1 MMRLVVDLDGTLGDP
16 VAFVG
21 VAADAARDLG
31 AREVN
36 LIAPYLGYLRQDARF
51 QPGEAVTSVSFARL
65 LSGSFNSLYTVDPHL
80 HQGPAESTMNEV
92 VLSAAFGHPV
102 AAERYGN
109 RNVFVAD

>member
-1 MMRLVVDLDGTLGDP
+1 MGGGLGSDGGMADYMLVPSPRLLVPLGKLDP
-16 VAFVG
+16 AI
-21 VAADAARDLG
+21 AAPLSDAALT
-31 AREVN
+31 
-36 LIAPYLGYLRQDARF
+36 PYHAIKAALPMLTPDTHVLVIG
-51 QPGEAVTSVSFARL
+51 PGK
-65 LSGSFNSLYTVDPHL
+65 HL